1 MIPDTFLIEQIAIGD
16 RAAMKALYER
26 YSGSLQRFVLAWLA
40 DPHEAADVMQ
50 ETLLEVWT
58 GAGRYS
64 GLSSVKSWI
73 FGIARNKS
81 IDRSRRQARSINQ
94 EADPDVTDDA
104 PTPPEGL
111 AALQDAERVRACIET
126 LSAPHKAA
134 IHLAF
139 YEDLSYAEIAELE
152 SCPVGTVKTRIMHAK
167 SLLMHC
173 LLKSED

>member
-1 MIPDTFLIEQIAIGD
+1 MTPDSFLIEQVATGD
-16 RAAMKALYER
+16 RTAMKALYER
-26 YSGSLQRFVLAWLA
+26 YSGSLQRFVRAWLA

-64 GLSSVKSWI
+64 GRSSVKSWM
-73 FGIARNKS
+73 FGIARNKA
-81 IDRSRRQARSINQ
+81 IDRSRRAARTVSR
-94 EADPDVTDDA
+94 EADPDISDEA

-111 AALQDAERVRACIET
+111 AAFQDAERVRACIET
-126 LSAPHKAA
+126 LSAPHRAA

-139 YEDLSYAEIAELE
+139 YEDLTYAEIAGLE

-167 SLLMHC
+167 SLLLHC
-173 LLKSED
+173 LRKSGD